1 MLAKNPARKFHCIQW
16 TKIRRDYCNKLPFR
30 KGLGFFVWTII
41 FFDSLSFAWY
51 TSSSSALIDPFGGD
65 IFLYGSFVLFSLDCF
80 WKLVLLP
87 SFDVSVDHTPCVL
100 DPLMQIY
107 NFVPLTW
114 TIIYMREL
122 IAVGGRRDNSGA
134 PNYGFLPKIHW
145 KRFLDYTY
153 VQISPHV
160 RKSGFR
166 NPGMFCL
173 WNPESWALESGIQ
186 HWESGILLK
195 IGIRNPTY

>member
-16 TKIRRDYCNKLPFR
+16 TKIGRDYWNKLPFR
-30 KGLGFFVWTII
+30 KGLVFFAWTIN

-87 SFDVSVDHTPCVL
+87 SFDVSVDHTSCVS
-100 DPLMQIY
+100 DHLMQIY

-134 PNYGFLPKIHW
+134 PNYGFIPKIHW
-145 KRFLDYTY
+145 KRFLDYIY
-153 VQISPHV
+153 IY
-160 RKSGFR
+160 R
-166 NPGMFCL
+166 
-173 WNPESWALESGIQ
+173 
-186 HWESGILLK
+186 LLLHLLTFHSK
-195 IGIRNPTY
+195 RC